1 MLLITLKKEVQIDR
15 FCCHDVF
22 EVTQSG
28 IRAVHVKP
36 AGKREVV
43 VTFKGIHP
51 NTRDDGVVD
60 YLSKY
65 GKVVANKVIY
75 GVFGEGPLRGIR
87 NGDRSYK
94 VEIKPTINIGTYHVL
109 DGQKVTA
116 RYPGQQ
122 QTCAR
127 CFGTPFT
134 CPGKGMARKCELESG
149 PRVEFSQYIQ
159 DLWHKIG
166 YSPEHVELDHGV
178 LEEHDSQDGGMFT
191 PNKGQAQETSKF
203 AGVSVKMIPKET
215 DQGEIVEFLIG
226 SGLPE
231 SSKEN
236 ISFKVNGTVIISKLQ
251 SSVCENLI
259 TAIHAKIFFGKR
271 LYCNGIVPL
280 TPEKTE
286 NPSNQP
292 SPSPSIVITSPV
304 VTSSSMVITS
314 PVVISSSMVST
325 SPVVTSPSMVNT
337 TPLVT
342 NADTGGTVVT
352 NSSSSSPNEPSPLPG
367 LLSPIMS
374 PNTFSQQYSET
385 PDIPHLQL
393 SNDQLVRR
401 NSVSLRSPPQGFGP
415 FKGSLADELLR
426 PGIANP
432 GLHYE
437 NARTLLSNLKEMTE
451 RFSDF
456 ASCDSSFS
464 GDDSDIST
472 ENDNDGFKTQ
482 GRRKKTLKHRL
493 SISPDR
499 DSIMKKPNMAS
510 SPQSN

>member
-1 MLLITLKKEVQIDR
+1 MSAQYKDRDKNQSMVNGEQAWSDVMVRDDASKLVKGDVGNGDTRGKGGAKSWAALLSSNLPSTWNKNVLEVILEKDVRGAFNVSESDVARVMRKLGIDQRPGIHVESVQICPNGRGVLLITLKKEVQIDR

-94 VEIKPTINIGTYHVL
+94 VEIKPMINIGTYHVL

-134 CPGKGMARKCELESG
+134 CPGKGIARRCEAEEG
-149 PRVEFSQYIQ
+149 PRVEFSRYIQ

-166 YSPEHVELDHGV
+166 YSPEHVELDPGV

-191 PNKGQAQETSKF
+191 PAKGQAQDTSKF
-203 AGVSVKMIPKET
+203 AGVSVKMIPTET
-215 DQGEIVEFLIG
+215 DRGTVVEFLID

-231 SSKEN
+231 SSKES
-236 ISFKVNGTVIISKLQ
+236 ISFKANGTVIISNLQ

-259 TAIHAKIFFGKR
+259 KVIHTKTFFGKR

-280 TPEKTE
+280 TPEKPENE
-286 NPSNQP
+286 NPGIQP
-292 SPSPSIVITSPV
+292 QS
-304 VTSSSMVITS
+304 
-314 PVVISSSMVST
+314 
-325 SPVVTSPSMVNT
+325 SPSMT
-337 TPLVT
+337 TP
-342 NADTGGTVVT
+342 VVYYWLRFG
-352 NSSSSSPNEPSPLPG
+352 NS
-367 LLSPIMS
+367 LS
-374 PNTFSQQYSET
+374 
-385 PDIPHLQL
+385 
-393 SNDQLVRR
+393 
-401 NSVSLRSPPQGFGP
+401 
-415 FKGSLADELLR
+415 
-426 PGIANP
+426 
-432 GLHYE
+432 
-437 NARTLLSNLKEMTE
+437 
-451 RFSDF
+451 
-456 ASCDSSFS
+456 
-464 GDDSDIST
+464 
-472 ENDNDGFKTQ
+472 
-482 GRRKKTLKHRL
+482 
-493 SISPDR
+493 
-499 DSIMKKPNMAS
+499 
-510 SPQSN
+510 